1 MKWNWYSIEL
11 ESYVM
16 DVKFEVQKLLEEGV
30 FWSTEVTMLDMDVIL
45 SRCMVQS
52 VHSRT
57 RLLSDVM

>member
-1 MKWNWYSIEL
+1 
-11 ESYVM
+11 M

-57 RLLSDVM
+57 QLLSDVM